1 MEWCN
6 FAPWETL
13 LNKRNRTWKKLN
25 EEQRVHLSQTKA
37 INLMQQY
44 PKLIKRPV
52 IQFENKIEIGFDQQ
66 QFTKLFF

>member
-1 MEWCN
+1 
-6 FAPWETL
+6 
-13 LNKRNRTWKKLN
+13 
-25 EEQRVHLSQTKA
+25 
-37 INLMQQY
+37 MQQY